1 MEKIM
6 SNQTAIFSQAA
17 WPDEYG
23 GGEQRMQLTFNFSR
37 VFDNPSL

>member
-23 GGEQRMQLTFNFSR
+23 GGGTKDAAHFQF
-37 VFDNPSL
+37 